1 MPMINSEILK
11 QCLDNEQVAL
21 IIKEDF
27 FITKALPLNQAN
39 DNAALIWIKPGS
51 IDADSNVNNILAGLV
66 VCDEAAYKLLSAK
79 NERLINFVIT
89 QNPKHIFS
97 LLANVFVK
105 PKPLPGIHPTATVDP
120 NAQLGSDVYIGPH
133 TIIGECT
140 IGDNTIIYGNCYL
153 FSNVTVGK
161 NVTINPGVVIGA
173 DGFGYSKNENGE
185 IVKFPHIGGVVI
197 MDNVDIGANTCI
209 DRGALGNTII
219 HSNVKIDN
227 LVHIAH
233 NVVVQ
238 ESAFIIANAMIGGS
252 ADVGAN
258 AWIAP
263 SASIMQQLSIGS
275 NATIGTGSV
284 VTKNVPA
291 NEVWTG
297 SPARHMADFLR
308 MQKIIKNQLK
318 DNNE

>member
-1 MPMINSEILK
+1 MLNKEILI
-11 QCLDNEQVAL
+11 QCLANENVDL
-21 IIKEDF
+21 VVKDDLHIS
-27 FITKALPLNQAN
+27 KALPLNQAN
-39 DNAALIWIKPGS
+39 DINALIWVKPGN
-51 IDADSNVNNILAGLV
+51 IDSDSDVKNIIAGLI
-66 VCDEAAYKLLSAK
+66 VCDEATYKLLSVK
-79 NERLINFVIT
+79 NERLVNFVVT
-89 QNPKHIFS
+89 PDPKRIFS

-105 PKPLPGIHPTATVDP
+105 PKPSPGIHPTATVHP
-120 NAQLGSDVYIGPH
+120 NAKIGKDVYVGPH
-133 TIIGECT
+133 TIIEECS

-153 FSNVTVGK
+153 FSNVIVGK

-173 DGFGYSKNENGE
+173 EGFGYSRNENGE
-185 IVKFPHIGGVVI
+185 IIKFPHIGGVEI

-233 NVVVQ
+233 NVVIH
-238 ESAFIIANAMIGGS
+238 ENAFIIANAMVGGS
-252 ADVGAN
+252 AEIGTN

-263 SASIMQQLSIGS
+263 SASINQQLSIGENS
-275 NATIGTGSV
+275 TIGTGSV

-297 SPARHMADFLR
+297 SPARNMNDFLR
-308 MQKIIKNQLK
+308 IQKNLKNQLN
-318 DNNE
+318 DNSE